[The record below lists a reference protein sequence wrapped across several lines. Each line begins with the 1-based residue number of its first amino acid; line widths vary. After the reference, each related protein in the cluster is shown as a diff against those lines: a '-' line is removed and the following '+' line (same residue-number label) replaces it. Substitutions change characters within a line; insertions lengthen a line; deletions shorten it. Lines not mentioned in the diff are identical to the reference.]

1 MTIGIGMTRHAP
13 SKLWA
18 GVLGTAAVLGAS
30 YLATRVMTRKAEAEN
45 PPHGRFVEVD
55 GVQLH
60 YTVHGDASRPPLV
73 LLHGNGASATE
84 MEISGLPQ
92 LAARHFQVFVFDR
105 PGYGHSQRPPQ
116 RDYTAEAQAQLFL
129 NALRALGIERPI
141 VLGHSWGSMV
151 AFAMALA
158 EPQSLRALIV
168 MAGYYTPSVRL
179 DAPLMGVAA
188 LPLIGPLMRH
198 TVSPLLSRLIWPLMT
213 RRIFAPA
220 PVTQAFKE
228 RYPTWLSL
236 RPHTL
241 QASAAESGMMILEGI
256 KQRRREG
263 ALAVPTMII
272 AGAQDLLVL
281 TKWQAERLHER
292 LPQTHLRVIDG
303 AGHML
308 HHTATPAV
316 LEAIFETWHLSEPLV
331 TTSSSLAEAALAPAQ
346 VVAPHEG
353 LRPAA

>member
-30 YLATRVMTRKAEAEN
+30 YLATRAMTRKAEAEN
-45 PPHGRFVEVD
+45 PPQGRFVDVD

-60 YTVHGDASRPPLV
+60 YTGHGDAGQPPLV

-105 PGYGHSQRPPQ
+105 PGYGHSSRPPQ
-116 RDYTAEAQAQLFL
+116 RDYTPEAQAALFL
-129 NALRALGIERPI
+129 DALRALGIERPI

-168 MAGYYTPSVRL
+168 MAGYYTPSMRL
-179 DAPLMGVAA
+179 DSPLMGLPA
-188 LPLIGPLMRH
+188 LPVLGTLMRH
-198 TVSPLLSRLIWPLMT
+198 TVSPLLGRLLWPLMT
-213 RRIFAPA
+213 RRIFAPV
-220 PVTQAFKE
+220 PVTAAFKR
-228 RYPTWLSL
+228 RYPAWLSL
-236 RPHTL
+236 RPGTL
-241 QASAAESGMMILEGI
+241 QASSAEAAMMILEGI

-263 ALAVPTMII
+263 ALSVPTMII
-272 AGAQDLLVL
+272 AGKQDLLVM
-281 TKWQAERLHER
+281 TIWQAERLHDR

-308 HHTATPAV
+308 PMEQPKQVAGALQTLLDGAV
-316 LEAIFETWHLSEPLV
+316 
-331 TTSSSLAEAALAPAQ
+331 
-346 VVAPHEG
+346 
-353 LRPAA
+353 RPA